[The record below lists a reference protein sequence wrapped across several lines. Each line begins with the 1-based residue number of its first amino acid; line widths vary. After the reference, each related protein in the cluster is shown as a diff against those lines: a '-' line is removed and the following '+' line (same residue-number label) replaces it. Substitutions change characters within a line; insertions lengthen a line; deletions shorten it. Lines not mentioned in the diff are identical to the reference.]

1 MYYIVVDVGS
11 LDKSLPTRVIGIYE
25 RRADADTVARMARQ
39 KHVTDRWQS
48 NERRVMV
55 CETPILA

>member
-25 RRADADTVARMARQ
+25 RRENADVVARMARQ
-39 KHVTDRWQS
+39 KHVLDRWQS
-48 NERRVMV
+48 NERRIIV
-55 CETPILA
+55 CETQILA